1 MLLLLP
7 AQSFCN
13 MTVLRIL
20 HTTGGVMLSS
30 HSALLLCHPVS
41 VCAVF
46 SITCSQFVA
55 MQFSISVFQCVQ
67 SHLVLSMCAV
77 FSISCFSICV
87 NASSNLGFST
97 CASVAFCVCSL
108 QSRIFNECNLCAFLC
123 VPSSISCCSSCVN
136 AILNLMFSMC
146 ARSFCFSVCAVVNL
160 KFSICVNAAFSMQC
174 SISCFSMCAAFSITF
189 FNLCQCNF
197 QSQLSKVCK
206 IMFVFVCAVF
216 HHIFQFV
223 SMHCSIFFCLFYM
236 TCV

>member
-1 MLLLLP
+1 
-7 AQSFCN
+7 
-13 MTVLRIL
+13 
-20 HTTGGVMLSS
+20 MLSS

-87 NASSNLGFST
+87 NASSNLGCST

-108 QSRIFNECNLCAFLC
+108 QSRIFNECNIFAFLC

-197 QSQLSKVCK
+197 QSQLSNVCK